1 MADTRREESGMGL
14 KLGFNLGA
22 PLALLVLLALA
33 ACRGDETV
41 SGYADPEATYRLEEL
56 AGVPFPA
63 RATIAFPEP
72 GTVRGM
78 APCNIWSASQSA
90 PYPWLEL
97 GPVIATRRACP
108 DLALEA
114 RFFDVLSTMSLA
126 EIQGEIVILSGDG
139 DETMVF
145 RKETQP

>member
-1 MADTRREESGMGL
+1 MAETRRKESGMGPKRAL
-14 KLGFNLGA
+14 NSGA
-22 PLALLVLLALA
+22 PLALMGLLTLA

-56 AGVPFPA
+56 AGAPFSA
-63 RATIAFPEP
+63 RGTIAFPEP

-78 APCNIWSASQSA
+78 APCNSWSASQSA

-108 DLALEA
+108 DLALET
-114 RFFDVLSTMSLA
+114 RFFDVLSAMTLA
-126 EIQGEIVILSGDG
+126 EVQGDIVILSGDG
-139 DETMVF
+139 EETMVF
-145 RKETQP
+145 RKDTQP